1 MIIRRRLIVLPSAS
15 SSSDRSMG
23 DVRSPGDPE
32 DDEETSGSSPPFCRA
47 SYFPIIRMCSR
58 RSNHASSRTSCP
70 SAPRTG
76 DDAGDD
82 AGGGGAMTADA
93 PPIER
98 RAVRD
103 RNGRILFYYAPLPG
117 RGPAADDET
126 VGCRVSLCKSRS
138 AGEILSTSATPSPA
152 VGNARFAV
160 PLQVRRRQMDDIRRR
175 LAAVDVDD
183 DDSDGSSCRQFSD
196 DAESR
201 LDDHINS
208 NRGRLMVDDN
218 DDELDRHRKQRLQRL
233 QQAVSCLQNSA
244 DVRRGGS
251 VESDCGSRS
260 DRDSSTDGSA
270 SASTD
275 TDHDA
280 ASITVS
286 LRLQQQ

>member
-1 MIIRRRLIVLPSAS
+1 
-15 SSSDRSMG
+15 MG

-58 RSNHASSRTSCP
+58 RSNHASSRVSCP
-70 SAPRTG
+70 AASRSS
-76 DDAGDD
+76 DDD
-82 AGGGGAMTADA
+82 GGGGTMTADSH
-93 PPIER
+93 PIER

-103 RNGRILFYYAPLPG
+103 RNGRILFYYAPLPD
-117 RGPAADDET
+117 RGPAADET
-126 VGCRVSLCKSRS
+126 VGCRVSMCKSRS
-138 AGEILSTSATPSPA
+138 AGEILSNSATPSPA

-160 PLQVRRRQMDDIRRR
+160 PLQVRRRQLDDIRRR

-183 DDSDGSSCRQFSD
+183 DSDSSSCRQFSD

-201 LDDHINS
+201 LDDRINS
-208 NRGRLMVDDN
+208 NRARLMVNNN

-233 QQAVSCLQNSA
+233 QQALGSLQNSA
-244 DVRRGGS
+244 ESEPDGVRRGGS

-260 DRDSSTDGSA
+260 DRDCSTDGSA

-275 TDHDA
+275 TDHDP

-286 LRLQQQ
+286 VPLQQQRHV